1 MKQGELLK
9 KLKSQ
14 GCIFVKHCKKHDKY
28 MQPRTGKTDHVP
40 RHPKIDEDLAW
51 SIIRNLS

>member
-9 KLKSQ
+9 RLKNQ
-14 GCIFVKHCKKHDKY
+14 GCVFIKHCKKHDKY
-28 MQPRTGKTDHVP
+28 MQPRTGKTDQVP

-51 SIIRNLS
+51 AIIRNLS